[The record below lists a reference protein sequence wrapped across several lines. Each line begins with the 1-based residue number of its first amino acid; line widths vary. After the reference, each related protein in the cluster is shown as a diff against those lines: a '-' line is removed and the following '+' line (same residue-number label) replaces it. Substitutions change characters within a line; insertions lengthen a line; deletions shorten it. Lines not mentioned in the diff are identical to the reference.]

1 MLSWLTTVI
10 VTVALLALVLSGLYA
25 WRDRL
30 IDDWLLGA
38 VALLLLGTLVQAV
51 VAVVRVGSL
60 AEERATF
67 VAYAL
72 TLPFIPPAVAY
83 LAIKE
88 KSRWA
93 MGTVAVGAFAVAVMT
108 ARLQQIWG
116 MHA

>member
-1 MLSWLTTVI
+1 MLSWLTATV
-10 VTVALLALVLSGLYA
+10 VTVALLALLLSGLYA
-25 WRDRL
+25 WRDRPL
-30 IDDWLLGA
+30 DDWLLG
-38 VALLLLGTLVQAV
+38 VLALSFLGTLVQAV

-60 AEERATF
+60 AEEKATF
-67 VAYAL
+67 LAYAV
-72 TLPFIPPAVAY
+72 TLPLIPPFVAF

-93 MGTVAVGAFAVAVMT
+93 MGSVAVGAFAVAVMT